1 MNLNVEKILIIGLGM
16 IGSSIALASKSKGIE
31 VYGFD
36 KSNNSIKEALEK
48 NIIDTKVE
56 SILDINSKDFVKKVD
71 LIIVAV
77 PPKPTLDVLNDL
89 KDIWNTDV
97 TITDTSSVKNHIKL
111 NGASILFFLIQLLA
125 LINQE
130 FLQLMEIFSKIKKMF
145 YVILLTVKK
154 VILKKLKIFGKT
166 HYK

>member
-16 IGSSIALASKSKGIE
+16 IGSSIALASKSKGIK

-48 NIIDTKVE
+48 NIIDSKVE

-77 PPKPTLDVLNDL
+77 PPKQTLDVLNDL
-89 KDIWNTDV
+89 KNIWNTDV

-111 NGASILFFLIQLLA
+111 NLSLIH
-125 LINQE
+125 I
-130 FLQLMEIFSKIKKMF
+130 
-145 YVILLTVKK
+145 
-154 VILKKLKIFGKT
+154 
-166 HYK
+166 